1 LWPHAEIT
9 RPHCRRRIIGIRCR
23 NATPQVQGQSKLP
36 PQRGCLQTNLCN
48 SIELE
53 YDNWR
58 LHAIFMCFVIMGT
71 MTKLLEEAIEHLRD
85 LPEEEQDS
93 AAEALFA
100 FISSDERQYRL
111 LPHQVTEVR
120 RIQRGLQDGTT
131 RLATDQEV
139 ERARKRAR
147 I

>member
-1 LWPHAEIT
+1 
-9 RPHCRRRIIGIRCR
+9 
-23 NATPQVQGQSKLP
+23 
-36 PQRGCLQTNLCN
+36 
-48 SIELE
+48 
-53 YDNWR
+53 
-58 LHAIFMCFVIMGT
+58 

-111 LPHQVTEVR
+111 LPHQVTEVK
-120 RIQRGLQDGTT
+120 RIQRALEDGTT
-131 RLATDQEV
+131 RLATDSEI
-139 ERARKRAR
+139 ERARKKAR

>member
-1 LWPHAEIT
+1 M
-9 RPHCRRRIIGIRCR
+9 
-23 NATPQVQGQSKLP
+23 S
-36 PQRGCLQTNLCN
+36 
-48 SIELE
+48 
-53 YDNWR
+53 
-58 LHAIFMCFVIMGT
+58 

-111 LPHQVTEVR
+111 LPHQASEVR
-120 RIQRGLQDGTT
+120 RIQRALQDGTT
-131 RLATDQEV
+131 RLATDLEV
-139 ERARKRAR
+139 DRERKKSR

>member
-1 LWPHAEIT
+1 
-9 RPHCRRRIIGIRCR
+9 
-23 NATPQVQGQSKLP
+23 
-36 PQRGCLQTNLCN
+36 
-48 SIELE
+48 
-53 YDNWR
+53 
-58 LHAIFMCFVIMGT
+58 
-71 MTKLLEEAIEHLRD
+71 MTKLLDEAIEHLRD

>member
-1 LWPHAEIT
+1 
-9 RPHCRRRIIGIRCR
+9 
-23 NATPQVQGQSKLP
+23 
-36 PQRGCLQTNLCN
+36 
-48 SIELE
+48 
-53 YDNWR
+53 
-58 LHAIFMCFVIMGT
+58 

-111 LPHQVTEVR
+111 LPHQVSEVQ
-120 RIQRGLQDGTT
+120 RIQRALQDGTT
-131 RLATDQEV
+131 RLATEQEIV
-139 ERARKRAR
+139 RARKRAR

>member
-1 LWPHAEIT
+1 
-9 RPHCRRRIIGIRCR
+9 
-23 NATPQVQGQSKLP
+23 
-36 PQRGCLQTNLCN
+36 
-48 SIELE
+48 
-53 YDNWR
+53 
-58 LHAIFMCFVIMGT
+58 

-111 LPHQVTEVR
+111 LPHQVSEVR
-120 RIQRGLQDGTT
+120 RIQRSLQDGTT
-131 RLATDQEV
+131 HLATDQEI

>member
-1 LWPHAEIT
+1 
-9 RPHCRRRIIGIRCR
+9 
-23 NATPQVQGQSKLP
+23 
-36 PQRGCLQTNLCN
+36 
-48 SIELE
+48 
-53 YDNWR
+53 
-58 LHAIFMCFVIMGT
+58 

-93 AAEALFA
+93 AADALFA
-100 FISSDERQYRL
+100 FISSEERQYRL
-111 LPHQVTEVR
+111 LPHQVSEVQ
-120 RIQRGLQDGTT
+120 RIQRALKSGTT

>member
-1 LWPHAEIT
+1 MST
-9 RPHCRRRIIGIRCR
+9 
-23 NATPQVQGQSKLP
+23 
-36 PQRGCLQTNLCN
+36 
-48 SIELE
+48 
-53 YDNWR
+53 
-58 LHAIFMCFVIMGT
+58 
-71 MTKLLEEAIEHLRD
+71 LLDEAIEQLRD

-120 RIQRGLQDGTT
+120 RIQRALQDGTT
-131 RLATDQEV
+131 RLATDQEI
-139 ERARKRAR
+139 ERERKKSQ

>member
-1 LWPHAEIT
+1 
-9 RPHCRRRIIGIRCR
+9 
-23 NATPQVQGQSKLP
+23 
-36 PQRGCLQTNLCN
+36 
-48 SIELE
+48 
-53 YDNWR
+53 
-58 LHAIFMCFVIMGT
+58 

-111 LPHQVTEVR
+111 LPHQVSEVR
-120 RIQRGLQDGTT
+120 RIQHALQDGTG
-131 RLATDQEV
+131 RLATDQEI
-139 ERARKRAR
+139 ESARKKAR

>member
-1 LWPHAEIT
+1 
-9 RPHCRRRIIGIRCR
+9 
-23 NATPQVQGQSKLP
+23 
-36 PQRGCLQTNLCN
+36 
-48 SIELE
+48 
-53 YDNWR
+53 
-58 LHAIFMCFVIMGT
+58 

-111 LPHQVTEVR
+111 LPHQVSEVR
-120 RIQRGLQDGTT
+120 RIQRAVRDGTT
-131 RLATDQEV
+131 RFATDQEV